1 MIKNE
6 CEIVKDMLP
15 SYVENTL
22 SSATNEFIETH
33 IKECKNCKKILD
45 ELKKEEI
52 VEKNQDKKSKKNKIK
67 DIDYLK
73 KYNRRVKLLTS
84 IVYILIIFIILVLAF
99 YWYIRIKNYNKYNY
113 NYNIILTAYEKY
125 DEIIH
130 SNNFLYEADY
140 GDVRYRPYYYGYEK
154 HMAFYYKDGKFKR
167 IRTDIN
173 DGNPERESDEY
184 GKIKNGIYSSI
195 TLNYYKDGKIS
206 RGLMGNLSTG
216 KLLSDNNYST
226 YIDYF
231 YNLGIDELINLEI
244 TDEIYNGKECYLIKK
259 YDNNNKSQWIEM
271 WIEKDTML
279 VIREKNNEK
288 DNNWDYNYK
297 WTVGNV
303 TDEDVTITDTT
314 RQDWLPFYNETLDM
328 LLEK

>member
-6 CEIVKDMLP
+6 CEIVKDILP
-15 SYVENTL
+15 NYVENTL

-33 IKECKNCKKILD
+33 IEKCKDCKKVLE
-45 ELKKEEI
+45 ELKKDDI
-52 VEKNQDKKSKKNKIK
+52 IEKKQDKNNEKH
-67 DIDYLK
+67 DINYLK
-73 KYNRRVKLLTS
+73 KYNRKIKLLTS
-84 IVYILIIFIILVLAF
+84 IVYILIIFIILVLVLF
-99 YWYIRIKNYNKYNY
+99 WCVRIKNYNKFNY

-167 IRTDIN
+167 VRTDIQ
-173 DGNPERESDEY
+173 DGNPEHDDVEY
-184 GKIKNGIYSSI
+184 GKIEGGRYRSI
-195 TLNYYKDGKIS
+195 EITYYKSGKIS
-206 RGLMGNLSTG
+206 RGSWALGVKKLSD
-216 KLLSDNNYST
+216 DNNYVT
-226 YIDYF
+226 FLNYF
-231 YNLGIDELINLEI
+231 YNLSDEDLTNLEI
-244 TDEIYNGKECYLIKK
+244 TDDVYNGKECYLIKD
-259 YDNNNKSQWIEM
+259 YANNEKTQWIEM

-279 VIREKNNEK
+279 IIREKSNEE
-288 DNNWDYNYK
+288 DFTWDYQYK

-303 TDEDVTITDTT
+303 TDEDVTLTDTT

>member
-33 IKECKNCKKILD
+33 LKGCNNCKKILD

-52 VEKNQDKKSKKNKIK
+52 VEKNQDKKSKKNKIN

-73 KYNRRVKLLTS
+73 KYNRKIKLLTC
-84 IVYILIIFIILVLAF
+84 IVYILIIFIILVLALF
-99 YWYIRIKNYNKYNY
+99 WFVRIKNYNKFNY

-167 IRTDIN
+167 VRTDIKN
-173 DGNPERESDEY
+173 GNVECDSDEY
-184 GKIKNGIYSSI
+184 GKIENNRYKSI
-195 TLNYYKDGKIS
+195 QINYYKSGEIS
-206 RGLMGNLSTG
+206 RGSWSLGVKKLSD
-216 KLLSDNNYST
+216 DNNYIT
-226 YIDYF
+226 FLNYF
-231 YNLGIDELINLEI
+231 YNLGDEDLTNLEI
-244 TDEIYNGKECYLIKK
+244 TDEVYNGKECYLVKD
-259 YDNNNKSQWIEM
+259 YANNEKTQWIEM

-279 VIREKNNEK
+279 VIREKSNEE
-288 DNNWDYNYK
+288 DFTWDYQYK

-303 TDEDVTITDTT
+303 VDEDVTITDTT